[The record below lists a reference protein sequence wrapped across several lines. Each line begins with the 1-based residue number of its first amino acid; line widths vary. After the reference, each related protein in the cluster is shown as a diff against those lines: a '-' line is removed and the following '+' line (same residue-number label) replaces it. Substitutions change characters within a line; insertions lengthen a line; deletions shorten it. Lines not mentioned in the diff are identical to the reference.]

1 MLAFKTLKPL
11 ANRVIIKKVIAET
24 KTKSGI
30 ILTSANK
37 GGELNQGTI
46 VAVGPGRVMEDGK
59 IREMN
64 VKVGD
69 AVLLPEYG
77 GAKVTLAEDQELY
90 IYRDDDIMGTLHD
103 PTK

>member
-1 MLAFKTLKPL
+1 MLAFKSLKPL
-11 ANRVIIKKVIAET
+11 ANRVIVKKVVAET

-37 GGELNQGTI
+37 GEQLNQGTI
-46 VAVGPGRVMEDGK
+46 VAVGPGRVLENGQV
-59 IREMN
+59 RAVS

-69 AVLLPEYG
+69 IVLLPEYG
-77 GAKVTLAEDQELY
+77 GSKVVLEGDKELY